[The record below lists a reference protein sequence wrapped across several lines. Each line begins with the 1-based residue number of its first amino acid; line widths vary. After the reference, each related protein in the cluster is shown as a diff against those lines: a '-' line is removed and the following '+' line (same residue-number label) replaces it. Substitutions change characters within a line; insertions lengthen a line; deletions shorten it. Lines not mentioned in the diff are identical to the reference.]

1 MLALFLILVMADV
14 PAKTP
19 VMRGVVVE
27 RFTADARVSV
37 DLLAT
42 LESEVVMELGRI
54 KGCELSIRAASQSR
68 IQVPRPALLVS
79 GEVLEVRDPKILPR
93 ESPAITARVR
103 FRDLDSGALLH
114 EEVIRGGRFLLGS
127 GGMEIA
133 TRGFARSLAT
143 VTRRRFF
150 P

>member
-1 MLALFLILVMADV
+1 MWILSVLLALVDL
-14 PAKTP
+14 PAGGAA
-19 VMRGVVVE
+19 VRSIVVE
-27 RFTADARVSV
+27 RFTADARVNV

-54 KGCELSIRAASQSR
+54 KGCELAIRAASQAR

-79 GEVLEVRDPKILPR
+79 GEVLEIRDPKILIR
-93 ESPAITARVR
+93 DSPAITARVR

-114 EEVIRGGRFLLGS
+114 EEVIRGGRFLLGN
-127 GGMEIA
+127 GGMEVA
-133 TRGFARSLAT
+133 TRGFARSLAA